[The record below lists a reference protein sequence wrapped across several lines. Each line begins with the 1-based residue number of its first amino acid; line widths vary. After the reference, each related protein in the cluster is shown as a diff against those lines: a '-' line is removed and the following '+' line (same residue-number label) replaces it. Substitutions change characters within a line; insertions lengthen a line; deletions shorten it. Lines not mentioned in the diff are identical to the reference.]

1 MNDALKY
8 QSNADNEII
17 SFPFLLLAFLDV
29 RTLKREEGQI
39 QSLEEASLANLLRR
53 QTANSWVVEEPD
65 CKWEGKRSEAET
77 SVHASQMSLLMAGC
91 WCYQSLQS

>member
-1 MNDALKY
+1 MSWSNDALKY

-65 CKWEGKRSEAET
+65 CKQGNEKGAKPKQVFMLARW
-77 SVHASQMSLLMAGC
+77 VC
-91 WCYQSLQS
+91 